1 MTREH
6 ILFIHKEKYF
16 IRYVSDRTPISDK
29 LDLRFAFMLLKTECV
44 GSFPSPVSQ
53 TVGLRIAQNRKK
65 RTTAESPRIIY
76 NIVPYMGSHIH
87 TYPLCMRHMYTATQG
102 RVINIPTLGIYVA
115 ISSFAIFVKLRSLRF
130 EKTSVK

>member
-1 MTREH
+1 MV
-6 ILFIHKEKYF
+6 IQDIFINF
-16 IRYVSDRTPISDK
+16 
-29 LDLRFAFMLLKTECV
+29 
-44 GSFPSPVSQ
+44 SFSIHP
-53 TVGLRIAQNRKK
+53 
-65 RTTAESPRIIY
+65 AESPRIIY

-102 RVINIPTLGIYVA
+102 RIINIPTVGIYVA